1 MKKVLILAAC
11 AFLLCCCTDS
21 DSSSVDPSTD
31 LSADSSAG
39 AGAKSA
45 ADKSDDSEFA
55 SEGDSAYVYVNDP
68 EDWKIDAYSGRVAVV
83 DSVDQLSNCNAKT
96 AGDTVLIKSIKK
108 VYYCDSDNW
117 EYFGKAS
124 AHPKSSSSQSSSSA
138 KSSSSVRTSCPKNLA
153 ADEICDKR
161 DFQVYR
167 TTRIGALKWM
177 AQNLNY
183 FVEGSICYDNQDS
196 NCIKYGRLYNWP
208 EAMDF
213 DEGYRVNS
221 AQKLIKKPYHQ
232 GICPAGWH
240 VPDTL
245 EWKYLVDYVGGETN
259 LMGKGWKEDHPDAYG
274 FSAIPTGFYNSYFF
288 NFWEG
293 CAPLECRVDFIS
305 ATEDSTADY
314 YIDRNIDTF
323 FDSTFIPTQ
332 VNFYQVHI
340 NDNKGM
346 NLAADSKSHKFSV
359 RCVQDSLYEEM
370 AFREPSSSAERYTPV
385 ESSSSEMHWLPLSSS
400 AESSSSVTVRCKDWR
415 NYSGFAW
422 LGEDGQYRIWTE
434 YDNGTESSGYWYQFN
449 DGPDGGESSI
459 DWPASLVTEYDDEA
473 FDNVIDY
480 CAGMCGTYHLRKG
493 TLSYPPYVG
502 FAFNVAG
509 VSDQTFREGR
519 FYTPAQPADV
529 TDWFGLCVSYST
541 DADSTFL
548 ELSMGDTLDAA
559 AGYILPR
566 VHLPK
571 TKEPREFCA
580 QWTSFKSPATR
591 EEVDGGVRIVT
602 GPEAATMLATVRFVV
617 SGGDGGTGEFK
628 LARIGGYCW

>member
-1 MKKVLILAAC
+1 MRKVLILAAC

-21 DSSSVDPSTD
+21 GEDSVSSRKVDSD
-31 LSADSSAG
+31 AVALNDSI
-39 AGAKSA
+39 K
-45 ADKSDDSEFA
+45 
-55 SEGDSAYVYVNDP
+55 VYVEDP
-68 EDWKIDAYSGRVAVV
+68 EVWGVDEYSGRVAVV
-83 DSVDQLSNCNAKT
+83 DSADQLPNCNAKT
-96 AGDTVLIKSIKK
+96 AGDTVLVNSIKK

-117 EYFGKAS
+117 EYFGKVTTDS
-124 AHPKSSSSQSSSSA
+124 WKFPFTKKSSSSA

-167 TTRIGALKWM
+167 TTRIGALKWL

-183 FVEGSICYDNQDS
+183 FVEGSVCFDNQDS
-196 NCIKYGRLYNWP
+196 NCVKYGRFYNWP
-208 EAMDF
+208 AAMGF
-213 DEGYRVNS
+213 DESYRINS
-221 AQKLIKKPYHQ
+221 AKKLIKEPYHQ

-346 NLAADSKSHKFSV
+346 DLAADSKSHKFSV

-370 AFREPSSSAERYTPV
+370 TFREPSSSASLN
-385 ESSSSEMHWLPLSSS
+385 SSSSAAPPP
-400 AESSSSVTVRCKDWR
+400 ESNLVEENRCKSTS
-415 NYSGFAW
+415 NYSGFYW
-422 LGEDGQYRIWTE
+422 SGFDGIDVIFTGI
-434 YDNGTESSGYWYQFN
+434 DNGTESSGYWFDIGDSVY
-449 DGPDGGESSI
+449 GGMSKIE
-459 DWPASLVTEYDDEA
+459 WPEERGNAYSKDSFEP
-473 FDNVIDY
+473 VIY
-480 CAGMCGTYHLRKG
+480 ACNGICGTYKLSKG
-493 TLSYPPYVG
+493 AYTGVPYVG
-502 FAFNVAG
+502 IAFNVVG
-509 VSDQTFREGR
+509 VDPE
-519 FYTPAQPADV
+519 YADDIYAYAPAQAADV
-529 TDWFGLCVSYST
+529 TEWYGLCLTYST

-548 ELSMGDTLDAA
+548 ELSMGDTMDAK
-559 AGYILPR
+559 AGYRLPR
-566 VHLPK
+566 LHLPK
-571 TKEPREFCA
+571 SADAKNICA
-580 QWTSFKSPATR
+580 PWGSFRVPAVSKTLFFDNDD
-591 EEVDGGVRIVT
+591 ESLIFT
-602 GPEAATMLATVRFVV
+602 GPEVAAELATIRFIIR
-617 SGGDGGTGEFK
+617 GEDGETGEFN
-628 LARIGGYCW
+628 LVDIGGYCW